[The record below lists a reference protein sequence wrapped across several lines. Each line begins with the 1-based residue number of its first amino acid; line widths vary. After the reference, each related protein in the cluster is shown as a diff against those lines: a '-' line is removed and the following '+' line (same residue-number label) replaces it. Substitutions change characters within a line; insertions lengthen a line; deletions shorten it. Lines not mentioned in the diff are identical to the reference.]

1 MNSDLEKIRA
11 VADYQL
17 GSGAG
22 AALFSGD
29 VQIEYSKNTG
39 RIRHIYADEQMVAN
53 YRPNDGLFTLTI
65 EGARRLVRGV
75 PGFRYAVEA
84 QEDVMEF
91 IEKGENLF
99 AKHVVDACPSIRPGD
114 EVVVLD
120 HEGEVA
126 AVGKAV
132 LNRGEML
139 LFKKGVA
146 VKVRRG
152 RSRHR

>member
-39 RIRHIYADEQMVAN
+39 RIRHIYADGQMVAN

-75 PGFRYAVEA
+75 PGVRYTVEA

-99 AKHVVDACPSIRPGD
+99 AKHVVDASPSIRPGD

-120 HEGEVA
+120 HAGEVA